1 MSSKSVDMQELT
13 VSVANTRMAWLL
25 NLMVTLF
32 SETIKAS
39 SVYFASC
46 LLCGVHIILVSCFAA
61 AAVLTTA
68 MQSVASAQL

>member
-39 SVYFASC
+39 SV
-46 LLCGVHIILVSCFAA
+46 CFV
-61 AAVLTTA
+61 AVT
-68 MQSVASAQL
+68 V